1 MRVKR
6 IAALDDYLDL
16 WRVSGDWSSIRPA
29 VELVPFHD
37 HLDDE
42 DAIVE
47 RLHDFEIVLAWRE
60 KTPLP
65 SRLIDRLP
73 KLEFI
78 ATMGHVNLSIDVAA
92 ARRRGIL
99 VAGSRPDLFP
109 VAELA
114 FALML
119 ALARNIVQEDRRTR
133 AGAWQTT
140 IGMELRG
147 RTLGLLGLGHIGS
160 ETAKIGRGFGMEVIA
175 WSRSLTPERAAQA
188 GATRVDFDEIFRRSD
203 FIVIALSGGPGTAAL
218 VGGREI
224 GLMKPGSYLVNVSRA
239 SIVDQAAMIAA
250 LTERRI
256 AGAGLDVFDAEPLPR
271 DHPILGLDNVVIHP
285 HMGNAV
291 RLTQQ
296 QHAQQIIENIQAWL
310 DGKPIR
316 VLDDAGRTSVR

>member
-1 MRVKR
+1 MKR

-29 VELVPFHD
+29 VELVPFND

-47 RLHDFEIVLAWRE
+47 RLRDFEIVLAWRE

-65 SRLIDRLP
+65 ARLIERLP

-78 ATMGHVNLSIDVAA
+78 ATMGHVNNSIDVAA
-92 ARRRGIL
+92 ARRHGIP

-114 FALML
+114 FALIL
-119 ALARNIVQEDRRTR
+119 ALARNVVVEDKRTR

-140 IGMELRG
+140 IGLELRG
-147 RTLGLLGLGHIGS
+147 RTLGMLGLGKIGG
-160 ETAKIGRGFGMEVIA
+160 EAAKIGRGFGMEVIA
-175 WSRSLTPERAAQA
+175 WSRSLTQDRAAA
-188 GATRVDFDEIFRRSD
+188 YGATAVAFEDIFRRSD
-203 FIVIALSGGPGTAAL
+203 FIVVALSGGPGTVGL

-224 GLMKPGSYLVNVSRA
+224 ALMRRDGHLVNISRA
-239 SIVDQAAMIAA
+239 SIVDQAAMLAA
-250 LTERRI
+250 LQQKRI
-256 AGAGLDVFDAEPLPR
+256 AGAGLDVFDVEPLPQ
-271 DHPILGLDNVVIHP
+271 DHPILALDNVVIHP

-291 RLTQQ
+291 RLTQA
-296 QHAQQIIENIQAWL
+296 QHAQQIIENIQGWL

-316 VLDDAGRTSVR
+316 LLDEAGRTSVR

>member
-1 MRVKR
+1 VKR

-47 RLHDFEIVLAWRE
+47 RLRDFEIVLAWRE
-60 KTPLP
+60 KTPLTEP
-65 SRLIDRLP
+65 LIERLP

-78 ATMGHVNLSIDVAA
+78 ATMGHVNNSIDVAA

-99 VAGSRPDLFP
+99 VSGSRPDLFP

-114 FALML
+114 FALIL
-119 ALARNIVQEDRRTR
+119 ALARNVVVEDRRTR

-140 IGMELRG
+140 IGLELRG
-147 RTLGLLGLGHIGS
+147 RTLGMLGLGRIGGAAA
-160 ETAKIGRGFGMEVIA
+160 EIGRGFGMDVIA
-175 WSRSLTPERAAQA
+175 WSRSLTQERAATH
-188 GATRVDFDEIFRRSD
+188 GATRVEFDEIFRRSD
-203 FIVIALSGGPGTAAL
+203 FIVIALAGGAGTAGL
-218 VGGREI
+218 VGAREI
-224 GLMKPGSYLVNVSRA
+224 ALMRPDGYLVNVSRA
-239 SIVDQAAMIAA
+239 SIVDQAAMLAA
-250 LTERRI
+250 LQQKRI
-256 AGAGLDVFDAEPLPR
+256 AGAGLDVFDLEPLPE
-271 DHPILGLDNVVIHP
+271 DHPILALDNVVIHP

-291 RLTQQ
+291 RLTQE

-316 VLDDAGRTSVR
+316 LLDDARRTSVR

>member
-1 MRVKR
+1 VKR

-42 DAIVE
+42 DAIVA
-47 RLHDFEIVLAWRE
+47 RLRDFEIVLAWRE

-65 SRLIDRLP
+65 GRLIERLP

-78 ATMGHVNLSIDVAA
+78 ATMGHVNNSIDVAA
-92 ARRRGIL
+92 ARRRGIP
-99 VAGSRPDLFP
+99 VSGSRPDLFP

-114 FALML
+114 FALIL
-119 ALARNIVQEDRRTR
+119 ALARNVVLEDKRTR

-140 IGMELRG
+140 IGLELRG
-147 RTLGLLGLGHIGS
+147 RTLGLLGLGTIGG
-160 ETAKIGRGFGMEVIA
+160 EAATIGRGFGMEVIA
-175 WSRSLTPERAAQA
+175 WSRSLTQDRAAA
-188 GATRVDFDEIFRRSD
+188 YGATRVDFEELFRRSD
-203 FIVIALSGGPGTAAL
+203 FIVIALSGGPGTVGL
-218 VGGREI
+218 VRAREI
-224 GLMKPGSYLVNVSRA
+224 GQMKPTAYLVNISRA
-239 SIVDQAAMIAA
+239 SIVDQGAMLAA
-250 LTERRI
+250 LREKRI
-256 AGAGLDVFDAEPLPR
+256 AGAGLDVFDVEPLPK
-271 DHPILGLDNVVIHP
+271 DHPILALDNVVIHP

-291 RLTQQ
+291 RHSQA

-316 VLDDAGRTSVR
+316 VLDDTRGTSVR